1 MMTTSPP
8 AGDRLQSITIPETS
22 VNRTEI
28 LATAI
33 DVARTGRGFT
43 ALDALDCIVVMVGEE
58 DPTSGYHDA
67 NVERLLRLA
76 ACIWSL
82 RHGLLLS
89 HPPDSA
95 QSEDLDT
102 GC

>member
-1 MMTTSPP
+1 M
-8 AGDRLQSITIPETS
+8 
-22 VNRTEI
+22 NRTEI